1 MTGVQMDLQSK
12 YARVRNY
19 LACGAVAL
27 LVGSSTVFAQ
37 TPALPPAVQKGV
49 AWLTAQVQ
57 GDGSLSNESSSIAV
71 PLQGREES
79 LVTLGRLATVPG
91 ALATSVSTAA
101 TGNAEYLSRQILAA
115 GSQHQ
120 GANDDIVT
128 LLALQNEDGGWGLST
143 GYQSDA
149 LDTAL
154 ALQALQSIGTLSS
167 SAITKGLGYLAQAK
181 QSDGGWGVNG
191 QSSVYVTANVLLAVS
206 AWSGTNADTTGIMPA
221 AATWLVAARGSN
233 ADYGNAFD
241 NAYGLLALATQSGQ
255 STVLQALSSA
265 LNASQLGDGS
275 WGDDPYVT
283 ALALRALWFASQ
295 PSTSPTTGDVK
306 GIVTDQ
312 STAQP
317 LAGVAIRLAENAGI
331 SGTSAND
338 GSFHLSAIPAG
349 TYTLQLSRSGYQSRT
364 ASIQISA
371 GQTLDAGAIALA
383 PVATTATLSGVVK
396 DNNAKPLQNVI
407 IAIGSKSTLTDATG
421 NYLLAGL
428 PPGAATISA
437 SLSGYQTANASAT
450 FVAGGNYVFSPTLYP
465 NNVPPP
471 ATTLQGVIVD
481 AGTKTPI
488 AGASVAMGNVT
499 QTSDASGKFVFGSVT
514 AGAFTLTVSAMGYQS
529 VVVNGSAVPGLNDIG
544 TVALQ
549 AAPSKSTLQGH
560 VLDNQGNPIGAAT
573 VQTDGGPTATSD
585 PAGSY
590 QLVGLVGTQFT
601 IHVSASGYVAQAF
614 SLNISTP
621 GTYTQDF
628 HLVAQQTGAVT
639 LGALTVAPQTAG
651 ANT

>member
-37 TPALPPAVQKGV
+37 TPALPPRVQKGV
-49 AWLTAQVQ
+49 ARLTAQVQ
-57 GDGSLSNESSSIAV
+57 GDGSLSNESSSIPV
-71 PLQGREES
+71 PLQGREQS
-79 LVTLGRLATVPG
+79 LVTLRRLATVPG

-101 TGNAEYLSRQILAA
+101 TGNAEFLSRQILAA

-154 ALQALQSIGTLSS
+154 ALQALQSIGTVSA

-585 PAGSY
+585 PAGTY

-651 ANT
+651 E